1 MISTSHRSSSD
12 VSLTADGEPLRWD
25 LRLRDGAAVH
35 VLCSTRADGDFHRT
49 NVDLGEL
56 ERRRRGLIDL
66 PWTMLD
72 EHHGTSAVRVEHPGQ
87 HDGAAGDIA
96 VTAAPGSVLGC
107 WVGDCAPIV
116 LVADDATI
124 AIVHAGWRGLAG
136 GVIDAAV
143 EALGSRPVAAVL
155 GPCIGPC
162 CYEFGADDLA
172 RVATGV
178 HADPHAVT
186 GATRSGSIALDV
198 TAAVQAGCAHHGV
211 TVETVAGCTG
221 CRFDGFSHRVRSEPQ
236 RHVVAA
242 WISLAAA

>member
-12 VSLTADGEPLRWD
+12 VSLTAGGEPLRWD
-25 LRLRDGAAVH
+25 LRLRDGAAVR
-35 VLCSTRADGDFHRT
+35 VVCSTRADGDFHRT

-66 PWTMLD
+66 PRTMPD

-87 HDGAAGDIA
+87 HDGATGDIA

-124 AIVHAGWRGLAG
+124 AIVHA
-136 GVIDAAV
+136 
-143 EALGSRPVAAVL
+143 ALL

-198 TAAVQAGCAHHGV
+198 TAAVQAGCAHHWV